1 MKLLDEIPKK
11 RQLSNLI
18 NAYCDDLRSDV
29 KLTADEV
36 ILQVNDLSTQLKE
49 EIDEKFD

>member
-1 MKLLDEIPKK
+1 
-11 RQLSNLI
+11 LI